1 MLPIILPMFNICV
14 FRFACFLFET
24 LEVVFFTV
32 ELSST

>member
-24 LEVVFFTV
+24 LVVFFTV